1 VTLAYLGLGA
11 NLGDRAASLARAEEL
26 LSDRGVRVLRRSDTI
41 ETEPWG
47 VLDQPRFLNLVLEVE
62 WGDDPHGLLRAA
74 KEVEVEAGRTPTFRW
89 GPRVVDVDILLFGD
103 QTVDEPDLQIPHPRM
118 RERDFVLVPL
128 RQLRPDL

>member
-1 VTLAYLGLGA
+1 MTLAYLGLGA

>member
-1 VTLAYLGLGA
+1 MTVAYLGLGA
-11 NLGDRAASLARAEEL
+11 NLGDRGASLARAEEL
-26 LSDRGVRVLRRSDTI
+26 LSERGVRVLRRSDTI

-62 WGDDPHGLLRAA
+62 WNGDPRSLLHAA
-74 KEVEVEAGRTPTFRW
+74 KEVEVQVGRTPTFRW

-118 RERDFVLVPL
+118 RERDFVLIPL

>member
-1 VTLAYLGLGA
+1 VTVAYLGLGA
-11 NLGDRAASLARAEEL
+11 NLGDRAASLARAERL
-26 LSDRGVRVLRRSDTI
+26 LVERGVRVLRRSDTI

-62 WGDDPHGLLRAA
+62 WDGDPRSLLHAA
-74 KEVEVEAGRTPTFRW
+74 KEVEVEVGRTPTFRW

-103 QTVDEPDLQIPHPRM
+103 RTVDEPDLQIPHPRM
-118 RERDFVLVPL
+118 GERDFVLIPL